1 MFESFAI
8 TTAGTANE
16 GSNIIAIEH
25 EPGESEKT
33 IIEDF
38 SSIPLE
44 DLQDHF
50 GTYQE
55 TLSKY

>member
-16 GSNIIAIEH
+16 GSNIIAI